1 MEFYKIIIIVVVLYI
16 IIYNLTLGFGIF
28 NKKRTVIIYDC
39 DVNDLKKL
47 KIHSVLNKYP
57 ATSIDIEYIKDKR
70 LAIIRTAFDIL
81 LLSGI
86 DGLSR
91 IQIDDTIY
99 NGITD
104 SILFTTFPKID
115 VRLEGEFERQVV
127 EGIWENTVMKFP
139 EAQNVFRMKKS
150 TDEDYSYVFRSGK
163 MKQMSVVFLER

>member
-16 IIYNLTLGFGIF
+16 ILYNLTLGFGIF

-47 KIHSVLNKYP
+47 KMHSVLNKYP
-57 ATSIDIEYIKDKR
+57 STSVDIEYIKDRR
-70 LAIIRTAFDIL
+70 LAIIHSSFDIL

-104 SILFTTFPKID
+104 SMMITTFEKID
-115 VRLEGEFERQVV
+115 IRLEGEFERQIV

-139 EAQNVFRMKKS
+139 QSQSVFRMKKS

-163 MKQMSVVFLER
+163 MKEMNLFFLKP